1 MSLKQKV
8 IKGAL
13 WSAIQSWLGQ
23 VISFVVFFVLARLL
37 EPEAFGLIA
46 LAAVFLA
53 FMQIFLNQG
62 FAEAIIQ
69 KKELEPEHL
78 DTAFWI
84 AVSISLLLTLL
95 GIGFAD
101 VTASV
106 LNEPLLKPIVRWLSL
121 SFLFSGLSSVQ
132 QAILRRELAFK
143 SLAART
149 LIARFIGGAIGVVMA
164 LLGFGVWSIVCQ
176 KLSEGFAGVLLLWWV
191 SDWRPGFKVSKR
203 HFKEL
208 FGFGINIVG
217 FNVLYFFNR
226 HSDDLL
232 IGYFLGPV
240 ALGYYSV
247 AYRLLMLMT
256 NVLTQTT
263 AQVALPT
270 FSRLQQEPERMRSAF
285 YSATQLTSTIAF
297 PCFLGMAALAPE
309 LVPTLFGQQWE
320 PSIPV
325 MRILAFIGVLH
336 SVSFFQSNVIL
347 AMGKPGW
354 RLGVNCLNAGL
365 NVAAFA
371 LVVLVWGKIEA
382 VAAAYVIRGYLL
394 SPIPL
399 LMIRKLIGI
408 EGSDYFRQLA
418 SPLGASIIMVG
429 SIFAVKYLVANS
441 ISISAQ
447 LVVCVAVGAIIYG
460 VAIALLAPK
469 LFGRV
474 IELVKLALSKSKV
487 SKTLE

>member
-1 MSLKQKV
+1 MSLKQKA

-46 LAAVFLA
+46 LAGVFLA

-69 KKELEPEHL
+69 RKELEPEHL

-84 AVSISLLLTLL
+84 ALSISLFLTLVS
-95 GIGFAD
+95 IGFAN
-101 VTASV
+101 VTASA
-106 LNEPLLKPIVRWLSL
+106 LNEPLLKPIVSWLSI

-143 SLAART
+143 NLAART
-149 LIARFIGGAIGVVMA
+149 LIARLIGGATGVVMA
-164 LLGFGVWSIVCQ
+164 LLGFGVWSIVGQ

-203 HFKEL
+203 HFQEL

-247 AYRLLMLMT
+247 AYRLLVLMT
-256 NVLTQTT
+256 QVLTQTT

-270 FSRLQQEPERMRSAF
+270 FSRLQQEPERMRGAF

-309 LVPTLFGQQWE
+309 LVPTLFGKQWE

-325 MRILAFIGVLH
+325 MRILAFIGILH
-336 SVSFFQSNVIL
+336 SVSFFQSNVIV

-354 RLGVNCLNAGL
+354 RLGVNFLNAGL
-365 NVAAFA
+365 NVPAFIIA
-371 LVVLVWGKIEA
+371 VLVWGKIEA
-382 VAAAYVIRGYLL
+382 VAAVYVIRGYLL

-399 LMIRKLIGI
+399 WMIYKLIKI
-408 EGSDYFRQLA
+408 KTNTYFQHLA
-418 SPLGASIIMVG
+418 GPLGASIIMVG
-429 SIFAVKYLVANS
+429 SIFGIKYLLGNS
-441 ISISAQ
+441 ITVYGRLAIF
-447 LVVCVAVGAIIYG
+447 VVVGGIIYG

-469 LFGRV
+469 IFSQV
-474 IELVKLALSKSKV
+474 IELIKLAFSSKV

>member
-1 MSLKQKV
+1 MSLKQKA

-23 VISFVVFFVLARLL
+23 VISFLVFFVLARLL

-46 LAAVFLA
+46 LAGVFLA

-69 KKELEPEHL
+69 RKELEPEHL

-84 AVSISLLLTLL
+84 AVSISLFLTLL
-95 GIGFAD
+95 SIGFAH

-106 LNEPLLKPIVRWLSL
+106 LNEPLLKPIVSWLSL
-121 SFLFSGLSSVQ
+121 SFLFSGLGSVQ

-143 SLAART
+143 NLAVRT
-149 LIARFIGGAIGVVMA
+149 LIARLIGGTVGVVMA
-164 LLGFGVWSIVCQ
+164 FLGFGVWSIVGQ
-176 KLSEGFAGVLLLWWV
+176 KLSEGLAGVLLLWWV
-191 SDWRPGFKVSKR
+191 SNWRPGFKVSNR
-203 HFKEL
+203 HFQEL
-208 FGFGINIVG
+208 FSFGINIIG
-217 FNVLYFFNR
+217 FNILYFFNR

-247 AYRLLMLMT
+247 AYRLLVLMT
-256 NVLTQTT
+256 QVLTQTT

-270 FSRLQQEPERMRSAF
+270 FSRLQQEPEKMKRAF
-285 YSATQLTSTIAF
+285 YTATQLTSLIAF

-309 LVPTLFGQQWE
+309 LVPTLFGKQWQA
-320 PSIPV
+320 SIPV
-325 MRILAFIGVLH
+325 MRILAFIGILH

-365 NVAAFA
+365 NVTAFA
-371 LVVLVWGKIEA
+371 LVVLVWGRIEA

-399 LMIRKLIGI
+399 WMIHKLIGI
-408 EGSDYFRQLA
+408 EAIHYFRLLA
-418 SPLGASIIMVG
+418 SPLAASIIMVG
-429 SIFAVKYLVANS
+429 SIFGVKYLLANS
-441 ISISAQ
+441 IAISGQ
-447 LVVCVAVGAIIYG
+447 LVVCVVVGAITYG
-460 VAIALLAPK
+460 VAIAIFAPK
-469 LFGRV
+469 LFGQV
-474 IELVKLALSKSKV
+474 VELIKLALSSKL